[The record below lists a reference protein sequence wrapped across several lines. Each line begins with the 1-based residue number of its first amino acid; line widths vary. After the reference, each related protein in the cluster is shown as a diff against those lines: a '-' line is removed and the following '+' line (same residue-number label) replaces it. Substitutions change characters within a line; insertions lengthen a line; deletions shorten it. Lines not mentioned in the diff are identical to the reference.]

1 MIKYEEIWIE
11 EISDNKLHGNEYVV
25 YLKWIGINKLK
36 CLDILIDAEST
47 ELIMMKHVSTKD
59 MFTYTYTKFAEF

>member
-11 EISDNKLHGNEYVV
+11 EISDNKLHEKEYVV